1 MSSLKM
7 EILKLLNSKTYI
19 SGQEIA
25 QACNVSRTA
34 VWKAIQTLKSEGYL
48 IDSIKNKGYLLKENA
63 SNINHSA
70 LQSMVESS
78 QNFEALHFK
87 ETIDSTQVL
96 AKELINKTDSQ
107 FIVVALEQTAGR
119 GRFNRPWASPKN
131 NGLYVSIVLKPNINL
146 TEIIRF
152 NLFMSLAISQA
163 LDSTFNISTGIKW
176 PNDIYINDKKVC
188 GFLTEVLSEEQRVN
202 SIICGIG
209 INLYNN
215 DDLNEIGTATSIEAA
230 VGDRS
235 AIDIESFLSNFIAKI
250 DEYYQMFLSSSF
262 DTIKEDWLKRSIIFG
277 KTLRITEMSNM
288 YYGKPVDITDD
299 GFLIVVDEEGNTH
312 KVISADIEL

>member
-25 QACNVSRTA
+25 QTCSVSRTA
-34 VWKAIQTLKSEGYL
+34 VWKAIQTLKEEGYL

-70 LQSMVESS
+70 MQTMVESS
-78 QNFEALHFK
+78 QNFEDLHFK
-87 ETIDSTQVL
+87 ETIDSTQAL
-96 AKELINKTDSQ
+96 AKELINKTDKQ

-131 NGLYVSIVLKPNINL
+131 NGLYISIVLKPDVRL

-163 LDSTFNISTGIKW
+163 LDTAFNISTGIKW

-188 GFLTEVLSEEQRVN
+188 GFLTEVLSEEQRVD

-215 DDLNEIGTATSIEAA
+215 DVLNEIGTATSIEAA
-230 VGDRS
+230 IDSES
-235 AIDIESFLSNFIAKI
+235 AIDIELFLSNFITKI

-277 KTLRITEMSNM
+277 KTLRITEMSDM

-299 GFLIVVDEEGNTH
+299 GFLIVVDREGNTH